1 LDLRQEATHPRRHAL
16 PGDHANRTVYMGMT
30 KDQIKQAPDYD
41 DAMTTSDDAYY
52 DKYSDY
58 YSPYW
63 S

>member
-1 LDLRQEATHPRRHAL
+1 MLSRD
-16 PGDHANRTVYMGMT
+16 DHANRTVYMGMT

-41 DAMTTSDDAYY
+41 DAMTMSDDAYY